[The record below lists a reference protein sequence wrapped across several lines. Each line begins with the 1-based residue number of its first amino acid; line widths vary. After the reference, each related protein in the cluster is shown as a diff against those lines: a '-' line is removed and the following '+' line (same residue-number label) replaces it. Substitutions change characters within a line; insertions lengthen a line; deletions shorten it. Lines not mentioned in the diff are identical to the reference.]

1 MKNLPKGVSVQQS
14 GDAESLN
21 ELSEGFASVMTLGLM
36 MVYAVLVMLF
46 GTFLQPITILF
57 SLPLSIGGAIM
68 ALMLTGKQLTVPV
81 WIGMLMLMGIVT
93 KNAIMLV
100 DFAIEAIRQG
110 MNRDAA
116 IIDAGQKRARPIIM
130 TTIAM
135 VAGMMP
141 SALSFGAGGEF
152 RSPMALAVI
161 GGLIFSTVLSLIFVP
176 AMFSMMDDLSHVLWR
191 FSKRFVSS
199 GEEGEQAHGAPPKS
213 AAH

>member
-1 MKNLPKGVSVQQS
+1 
-14 GDAESLN
+14 
-21 ELSEGFASVMTLGLM
+21 
-36 MVYAVLVMLF
+36 
-46 GTFLQPITILF
+46 
-57 SLPLSIGGAIM
+57 
-68 ALMLTGKQLTVPV
+68 
-81 WIGMLMLMGIVT
+81 
-93 KNAIMLV
+93 
-100 DFAIEAIRQG
+100 